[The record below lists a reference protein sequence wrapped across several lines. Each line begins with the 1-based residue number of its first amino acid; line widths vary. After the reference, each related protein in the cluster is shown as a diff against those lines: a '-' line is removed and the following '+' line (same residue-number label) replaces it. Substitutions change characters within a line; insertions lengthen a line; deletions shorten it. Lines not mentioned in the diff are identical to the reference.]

1 VNPLDGRVDGRR
13 DNLIADSLFPPTPGP
28 PLLIRMPDDDLVRF
42 RDPEIAALPTSM
54 TARLPELADQLAE
67 RIRQAVDAYR
77 PGAPVPFDD
86 LRGSCQDHLE
96 FLFGQLAQPGQVDL
110 TVPRATGRRRADQ
123 GAPLAAIMSA
133 YRVGSRFIW
142 DSVVEAARRSGHG
155 SSEALVRAASDI
167 WALTDAYTEAMISA
181 YRDAVAEQLL
191 RRQQER
197 SAFVVA
203 LLSGRLTDTTSLWEA
218 ANVLRLPYQ
227 GPFVVV
233 AAEVPEL
240 GREALPGVEDR
251 LAAQG
256 LGSVWRLSPDLQ
268 LGVTSLRGGSALE
281 RLISVLRGT
290 AAARVG
296 VSPVYTDLAETPRM
310 LHFARVALAS
320 SPPGSN
326 DVALFDDAP
335 LSVVIASAPDTATRI
350 TRTILGPLLDLP
362 GDDRGVLV
370 DTLATWFTSG
380 GSAARTAQKL
390 YCHANTVRHRL
401 HRIEQQTGRSLDDPN
416 AVAELRLALETIRC
430 SPSRT
435 TERPCRAQ
443 GSTVHKA
450 KPVMQAGD
458 FGSQRS
464 EAADQAEAPRTPP
477 WTWSRCAH
485 WPKGFTAQRMRP
497 ALTAAFLRLPK
508 ARQTTDR
515 PKFGVPGA

>member
-1 VNPLDGRVDGRR
+1 VNPLDGAVDGGR
-13 DNLIADSLFPPTPGP
+13 DNVITGWLFPPTPGP
-28 PLLIRMPDDDLVRF
+28 PMLTCMPDDLVRF
-42 RDPEIAALPTSM
+42 RDPEIAALATSM

-67 RIRQAVDAYR
+67 RIRQAVDAYGPR
-77 PGAPVPFDD
+77 AVVPYED
-86 LRGSCQDHLE
+86 LRTSTRDHLE

-123 GAPLAAIMSA
+123 GAPLAAILDA
-133 YRVGSRFIW
+133 YRLGSRFIW
-142 DSVVEAARRSGHG
+142 DSLVDEARRSGHG
-155 SSEALVRAASDI
+155 SNEALIGGASDI

-197 SAFVVA
+197 SAFVEA
-203 LLSGRLTDTTSLWEA
+203 LLSGRLTDTTTLWEA

-251 LAAQG
+251 LAALG

-281 RLISVLRGT
+281 RLISVLRGA

-296 VSPVYTDLAETPRM
+296 VSPVYTDLVETPRM

-326 DVALFDDAP
+326 GVALFDDAP

-362 GDDRGVLV
+362 RDERGVLV

-416 AVAELRLALETIRC
+416 AVAELRVALETIR
-430 SPSRT
+430 
-435 TERPCRAQ
+435 
-443 GSTVHKA
+443 
-450 KPVMQAGD
+450 
-458 FGSQRS
+458 
-464 EAADQAEAPRTPP
+464 
-477 WTWSRCAH
+477 W
-485 WPKGFTAQRMRP
+485 
-497 ALTAAFLRLPK
+497 LP
-508 ARQTTDR
+508 QPDD
-515 PKFGVPGA
+515 